1 MINLDM
7 RQEQRQAI
15 MQALSDAIAANDE
28 TAVQQA
34 LENMST
40 FYSEMVTAQING
52 VMENIDR
59 TILAGRGVRQL
70 TSAETKFY
78 QAVIAAS
85 KSKNPKQAIT
95 DIDLAFPESIIDT
108 VLDDIAVEHPLLNAI
123 DFQNTSTITHFIFN
137 EQGVQKAVWG
147 ALGLAKGSTGVNE
160 LTGDIGDID
169 LTHCKLFAY
178 MTVTQDMLDAGPA
191 WVDRYVRAILTDALA
206 LGMEDGVV
214 AGDGVNAPIGMIK
227 KDEVDSS
234 TKKYKDQTAT
244 ALTEITP
251 ASIGAIVEGLATT
264 PSGRPRAVNG
274 LIFVVNPGDYYGKV
288 MPATTI
294 QAPDGTYRNDVFP
307 VPCQIIQSTAV
318 AKGKAILGIGKQ
330 YFMGMGLPKGGKLEY
345 DDSALFLEDMRAYK
359 IKFIGNGRPKDFT
372 SFKYLNIANL
382 KPAVWKVENTPTTT
396 V

>member
-15 MQALSDAIAANDE
+15 MQSLSDAIAANDE

-40 FYSEMVTAQING
+40 FYSEMVTDQING
-52 VMENIDR
+52 VMEDIDR
-59 TILAGRGVRQL
+59 TVLAGRGVRQL

-108 VLDDIAVEHPLLNAI
+108 VLEDVAVEHPLLGAI

-137 EQGVQKAVWG
+137 EQGVQRAVWG

-160 LTGDIGDID
+160 LTGNIGAID
-169 LTHCKLFAY
+169 LTYCKLYAY
-178 MTVTQDMLDAGPA
+178 MTVSQDMLDAGPA

-214 AGDGVNAPIGMIK
+214 KGTGVNQPIGMIK
-227 KDEVDSS
+227 KNQVDSTS
-234 TKKYKDQTAT
+234 HEYQDQTAT

-251 ASIGAIVEGLATT
+251 ESIGAIVQDLAVT

-274 LIFVVNPGDYYGKV
+274 LIFVVNPADYYAKV

-307 VPCQIIQSTAV
+307 VPCQIIQSTSITQ
-318 AKGKAILGIGKQ
+318 GKAVLGIGKQ
-330 YFMGMGLPKGGKLEY
+330 YFLGMGLPKGGKLEY
-345 DDSALFLEDMRAYK
+345 DDSELFLEDQRAYK
-359 IKFIGNGRPKDFT
+359 IKFLGNGRPKDFS

-382 KPAVWKVENTPTTT
+382 EPAIYRVKDETPTA
-396 V
+396 